1 MGALLL
7 AIDMIAQQG
16 ESMIVKRYGKKH
28 GAGGMFFNAIICLF
42 AMVFFFLTDKNGLC
56 FPKELWLYGI
66 ISCLMFATGFYTMYV
81 ALQLGSFVA
90 SKLLSSFSGVISIV
104 YGILFLKEPAKF
116 TTYLAIVL
124 VFVSV
129 FLMQW
134 KKPSATEPAEKK
146 GFSAKWLV
154 CILLTAVS
162 NGFIAVISRMQ
173 QIRFDN
179 AYDNEFM
186 ILSFAGACIALFI
199 MGFAMEREKF
209 RDIFKYG
216 LAYGAGAGL
225 INGAKNLINLWIYLY
240 IPISI
245 ATPLKTGLGFILSFV
260 ISILFY
266 KEKFT
271 KQQLISVIIGIIAIL
286 LFKA

>member
-16 ESMIVKRYGKKH
+16 ESMIVRRYGKKH

-42 AMVFFFLTDKNGLC
+42 AMVFFFLTDKGGLC

-104 YGILFLKEPAKF
+104 YGILFLKEPAGF

-129 FLMQW
+129 VLMQYQ
-134 KKPSATEPAEKK
+134 KPSETTAEKK
-146 GFSAKWLV
+146 AFSVKWLV
-154 CILLTAVS
+154 CVLLTAVS

-199 MGFAMEREKF
+199 MGFALERDKF
-209 RDIFKYG
+209 RNTFKYG
-216 LAYGAGAGL
+216 LVYGASAGL

-240 IPISI
+240 IPISV
-245 ATPLKTGLGFILSFV
+245 ATPLRTGLGFILSFICSV
-260 ISILFY
+260 LFY

-271 KQQLISVIIGIIAIL
+271 IRQLISVAIGIIAII
-286 LFKA
+286 LFKV